1 MERIYLTKEEKKIL
15 ISISERRLT
24 EEDGKIYADVISS
37 LEAKKLVVV
46 KYNYNEVIDVQLT
59 LYGGF
64 YLRNN
69 PKLHNPISWQKIIS
83 VSTTTTA
90 IVSLVALILSII

>member
-24 EEDGKIYADVISS
+24 EDDGKIYADVISS
-37 LEAKKLVVV
+37 LEAKKFVVA
-46 KYNYNEVIDVQLT
+46 KYNYYEVIDAKLT

-69 PKLHNPISWQKIIS
+69 PKLHNPINWQKIIS
-83 VSTTTTA
+83 VSTTITA
-90 IVSLVALILSII
+90 IVSLATLILNII